1 MIRKYWSFRHQNL
14 QSVATLGKKL
24 KIFNIFN
31 SNFSFS
37 EIFSALIFHLA
48 LSSDIKFKVF

>member
-1 MIRKYWSFRHQNL
+1 MIRKDWSFRHQNL